1 MSVRGIELF
10 RDAMRGHEDS
20 YVLIGGS
27 ACDLLMGAQ
36 GERFRATMD
45 LDVVA
50 LSQGDDAGF
59 AAALWSFVREG
70 GYEPW
75 TSSDGTLCFYRFV
88 KPKETGYPHMIELF
102 ARHPGFRLAAEKSV
116 IAPLPFDEDV
126 SSLSAILLDDDYYQ
140 FILEGLVEVEGI
152 STLDA
157 AHLIPLKMRAHI
169 DLAAKHASGAHVNTV
184 DLKKHRKDVF
194 RLLALIPTD
203 TRVTLPAKL
212 AEDAL
217 SFIET
222 VHEPGFRIDQLSLG
236 IGLDEAIAMIEVT
249 YGITKE

>member
-1 MSVRGIELF
+1 MSVKGIELF

-36 GERFRATMD
+36 GARFRATKD

-50 LSQGDDAGF
+50 LSQGDDVGF

-75 TSSDGTLCFYRFV
+75 ASSDGTLRFYRFV
-88 KPKETGYPHMIELF
+88 KPRAIGYPHMIELF
-102 ARHPGFRLAAEKSV
+102 ARHPDFKLTTEESD
-116 IAPLPFDEDV
+116 ITPLPFDEDV

-140 FILEGLVEVEGI
+140 FILGGLVEIEGI

-157 AHLIPLKMRAHI
+157 AHLIPLKMKAHI
-169 DLAAKHASGAHVNTV
+169 DLAAKHASGMHVNGV

-194 RLLALIPTD
+194 RLLALVPTD
-203 TRVTLPAKL
+203 TRFTLPDKL
-212 AEDAL
+212 AKDAL

-222 VHEPGFRIDQLSLG
+222 AREPGFRIDQLSLG
-236 IGLDEAIAMIEVT
+236 IGLEDAIATIEGI
-249 YGITKE
+249 YGIAEE